1 MKLFTAFIIACSFS
15 ADVSAAGID
24 SLKNFVRGTQSARAD
39 FEQRVVDK
47 NQRKVSQANGVMQ
60 FSRPGKFRWLY
71 QKPYEQVI
79 VGDGVKVWVHDTELN
94 QVTVRKLDQALGSS
108 PAALLAGNN
117 EIEKFFN
124 LKNIGARDGLE
135 WLEATPKSKESSF
148 ENVRMG
154 FDRQTLKVMEL
165 RDNFGQTTVI
175 HFSKME
181 RNPKLA
187 ANQFHFTPP
196 PGADVIGD

>member
-39 FEQRVVDK
+39 FEQQVVDK
-47 NQRKVSQANGVMQ
+47 NQRSVSQANGVMQ

-71 QKPYEQVI
+71 EKPYEQVI

-154 FDRQTLKVMEL
+154 FDRQTLKTMEL

-175 HFSKME
+175 RFSKLE
-181 RNPKLA
+181 RNPKLPP
-187 ANQFHFTPP
+187 NQFHFTPP

>member
-1 MKLFTAFIIACSFS
+1 MKLLTSFMIACSFS
-15 ADVSAAGID
+15 ANVSAAGID

-39 FEQRVVDK
+39 FEQQVVDK

-71 QKPYEQVI
+71 EKPYEQVI

-117 EIEKFFN
+117 EIERFFN

-154 FDRQTLKVMEL
+154 FDRQTLKAMEL

-175 HFSKME
+175 RFSKLE

-187 ANQFHFTPP
+187 PNQFHFTPP